1 LGLRRENNYIKLC
14 FLTPFGG
21 RKMLENGSLGPI
33 FGTFFLP
40 FTYSRFFLFWTF
52 WVIFLLNN
60 ALDERVEGVGV
71 SLFWAKGG

>member
-1 LGLRRENNYIKLC
+1 
-14 FLTPFGG
+14 
-21 RKMLENGSLGPI
+21 MLENGSLGPI